1 MEEAK
6 GIWNSEEIGL
16 VGEKLYKVHTYV
28 TSKDLKNHLDEVV
41 EYLKFM
47 KDELKQEAMALEIN
61 QKLTLI

>member
-1 MEEAK
+1 
-6 GIWNSEEIGL
+6 
-16 VGEKLYKVHTYV
+16 V

-47 KDELKQEAMALEIN
+47 KDELRQEAMALEIN